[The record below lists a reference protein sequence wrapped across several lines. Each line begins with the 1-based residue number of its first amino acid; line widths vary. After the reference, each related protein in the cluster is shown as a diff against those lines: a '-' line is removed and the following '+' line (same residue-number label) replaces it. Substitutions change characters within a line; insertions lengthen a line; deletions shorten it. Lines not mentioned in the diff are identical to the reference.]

1 MTGSDVFQVF
11 ALGWPFLAVALLMAL
26 SVSDRFPSRR
36 TRDWIVLQIFRP
48 LEPVLWLAFGA
59 FQIFK
64 LIQKPDDFFAWIFLA
79 CAAVMFW
86 SYLRGRKAKSKILPE
101 MGTSE

>member
-1 MTGSDVFQVF
+1 MTRLDVLEVV

-36 TRDWIVLQIFRP
+36 SKDWIALRIFRP
-48 LEPVLWLAFGA
+48 LEPVLWIGFGVFQA
-59 FQIFK
+59 FQ
-64 LIQKPDDFFAWIFLA
+64 LTRKPNDFFAWIFLA

-86 SYLRGRKAKSKILPE
+86 AYLRDRKAASKLLPE